1 MDLIAVHCLASLLA
15 SLCISITPPCDLF
28 APAMAPLCTSN
39 LDFQN
44 GCCFMLL
51 NAYVMLNTKSKLS
64 NIIYIYQ
71 LYCNF
76 EESSLINIVEN
87 YNHHLALNDNF
98 TIMSN
103 CTYFIS

>member
-1 MDLIAVHCLASLLA
+1 MDLIAVHCLASL
-15 SLCISITPPCDLF
+15 CISLTPPCDLF
-28 APAMAPLCTSN
+28 APAMALLCTSK

-51 NAYVMLNTKSKLS
+51 NTYVML
-64 NIIYIYQ
+64 YI
-71 LYCNF
+71 NF

-103 CTYFIS
+103 CTYFYLIIFISWIIKGYS